1 MSSSSAEAL
10 CTLTQNCERANLV
23 HVRVS
28 GNIEAAGWAALAK
41 ALSLASVSVSVSA
54 SRELAREGRRVDH
67 RTIWE
72 ALQGGWDVD
81 DTSFDKSRGE
91 EGWEALKQ
99 ALDWDRIQEDC
110 TTPII
115 GDQLYWVDLIQI
127 LFISISREH
136 PDVLVWFPWYPDI
149 LFQFYFVQIVRRLVF
164 QFINPNT

>member
-99 ALDWDRIQEDC
+99 ALD
-110 TTPII
+110 
-115 GDQLYWVDLIQI
+115 
-127 LFISISREH
+127 
-136 PDVLVWFPWYPDI
+136 
-149 LFQFYFVQIVRRLVF
+149 
-164 QFINPNT
+164 